1 MPWNEVSI
9 VNLRREFVALASQ
22 PNANIS
28 RLCRR
33 FEISRKTG
41 YKWLARGQELDGEGF
56 EDHSRQ
62 PLHSPN
68 KTDAAT
74 EQVIITLRQQHPEWG
89 GRKLKRRLED
99 LGQLNV
105 PSPSTITEILRCH
118 GLLYTGSA
126 THQPP
131 WVRFEHEQ
139 PNDLWQMDFKGPIA
153 TRRSAVHALTV
164 LDDHS
169 RFSLGI
175 ELCASQSFTPTYEAL
190 RGLFRRY
197 GLPRRMTMDNGN
209 PWGNSHGR
217 WTKLSVWL
225 LDQGVGVSFS
235 RPYHPQTQGKDE
247 RFHRTLKAEL
257 LSRTDFRD
265 EHHCQEACEQWRQM
279 YNHERPHESL
289 AMAVPV
295 SRYRPSERPYQELV
309 ADFDYSPDDI
319 VRRVG
324 QTGQLQLQRQRYKI
338 SEAFAG
344 KSVGI
349 RATEK
354 DGLMAVY
361 YRHQKIATVDIRG
374 GEV

>member
-9 VNLRREFVALASQ
+9 VNLRREFVALACQ
-22 PNANIS
+22 PGVNIS
-28 RLCRR
+28 QLCRR
-33 FEISRKTG
+33 FCISRKTG
-41 YKWLARGQELDGEGF
+41 YKWLARARGAGMEGF
-56 EDHSRQ
+56 EDRSRQ

-68 KTDAAT
+68 KTPAAM
-74 EQVIITLRQQHPEWG
+74 EQAVIALRQQHPEWG

-99 LGQLNV
+99 LGHTRV
-105 PSPSTITEILRCH
+105 PSPSTITEILRRH
-118 GLLYTGSA
+118 GLLHTGSA

-131 WVRFEHEQ
+131 WLRFEHEQ
-139 PNDLWQMDFKGPIA
+139 PNDLWQMDFKGPIL
-153 TRRSAVHALTV
+153 TRGSAVHALTV

-175 ELCASQSFTPTYEAL
+175 ELCTAQSFTPTYAAL
-190 RGLFRRY
+190 RELFRRY
-197 GLPRRMTMDNGN
+197 GLPQRMTMDNGN

-265 EHHCQEACEQWRQM
+265 AFHCQLACEQWRQM

-289 AMAVPV
+289 AMAVPA
-295 SRYRPSERPYQELV
+295 SRYRPSERPYQEQV
-309 ADFDYSPDDI
+309 PEFDYGPDDW

-324 QTGQLQLQRQRYKI
+324 QTGQIQLQRRRYKI

-344 KSVGI
+344 KPVGI
-349 RATEK
+349 RATAE
-354 DGLMAVY
+354 DGVMAVY
-361 YRHQKIATVDIRG
+361 YRHQKVATLDLRNVG
-374 GEV
+374 V